1 MEDGKRPLLAYLPQA
16 EGTHFFVN
24 VPGLTWIQGKI
35 CFASDRTGRSEEIY
49 VADDDGTNI
58 RQIYTARIVFTGG
71 DPSCSPDGKWV
82 AFESHRAQ
90 DEDTPFRTCGPLPKC
105 SRAAK
110 ADFGSPETIVA
121 HPTIVVYDVTI
132 YAQQN
137 LILPELMRK

>member
-1 MEDGKRPLLAYLPQA
+1 MEDGKRPLLTYLLQA

-35 CFASDRTGRSEEIY
+35 CFASDRTGRSEKVY
-49 VADDDGTNI
+49 VADDGGTDT
-58 RQIYTARIVFTGG
+58 YAFPVDGG

-90 DEDTPFRTCGPLPKC
+90 DEDTPFHTCGPLPKC

-121 HPTIVVYDVTI
+121 HPTIGVYDVTI